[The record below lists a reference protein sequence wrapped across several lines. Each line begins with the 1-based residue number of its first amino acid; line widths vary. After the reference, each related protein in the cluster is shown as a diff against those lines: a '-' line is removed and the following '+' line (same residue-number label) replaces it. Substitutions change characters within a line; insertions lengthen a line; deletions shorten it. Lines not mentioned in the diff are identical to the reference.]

1 MSMISVEIG
10 SEKPHEYAN
19 GISVGEVILNVHG
32 KRSGAVAVS
41 SQFLVIQMLDS
52 TSCATHALTF

>member
-10 SEKPHEYAN
+10 SEEPHEYAN

-32 KRSGAVAVS
+32 KRSGAVAA
-41 SQFLVIQMLDS
+41 LVDGIERGLFP
-52 TSCATHALTF
+52 TEI